1 MLIQDALFS
10 HVVVTVSRNHNFCTN
25 YGDLRVCLR
34 DSHYYISSLQ
44 FSHFSSDFLRGN
56 FDVQLQLQN
65 YAGSNST
72 YARL

>member
-10 HVVVTVSRNHNFCTN
+10 HVVVTVSRKSQLQ
-25 YGDLRVCLR
+25 YKLGDLRVCLR

-44 FSHFSSDFLRGN
+44 FSHFSSDFLRGD

-65 YAGSNST
+65 YAGSNSS